1 MNIQETE
8 KSKEMTM
15 DLFGM
20 TCANCALR
28 IEKGLS
34 KVPGV
39 SEARVNFARE
49 TAFIRFGNGTKP
61 SDLLSKV
68 ESLGY
73 TATEHSEQNLAETNR
88 AHEREIEKLRTRFW
102 FSVLFSA
109 PLFYTMVSHFGILS
123 FLPMPSFLMHPWI
136 QFLFAAP
143 AQFWIGFPFYKGAY
157 RALKNGTANMDVL
170 VALGTTAAFGYSFAN
185 SLSIGFVREDLLFL
199 TETQH
204 GAYPPLYYETSAVLL
219 SFLLGGK
226 WMEALAKGRSSQA
239 IRTLLSLKPETARIK
254 KGEEWIEVPSE
265 FLKPGDKIRIRPGEK
280 IPTDGE
286 VEEGTS
292 ALDESMLTGESLP
305 VEKKVGSKVIGGT
318 VNGNG
323 SLIVRAEKIGSE
335 TLLSS
340 IVKTVEEA
348 QASRAPIQRIADRIS
363 AVFVPSVV
371 LIAAADFLLWYFF
384 LEPGNLSSALE
395 KSIAVLVIACPCALG
410 LATPVSLLVGT
421 GKAASRGILFRNAE
435 ALESAASLGI
445 LAFDKTGTLTKG
457 KPSVTGFLSEGNSE
471 SEILRRVASAESVS
485 EHPLAKAIVEFGK
498 GRRIGIESPQNFQA
512 QPGGGIRANIDGLK
526 VTVGNAEFLSSES
539 GDLPSTLIAKSGE
552 WESQGKS
559 VVWGRVEGSPTSWAI
574 FALEDELK
582 ETTAEAVDDL
592 KNLGLR
598 LVLLTGDHKRTAE
611 NIASRIGINEIK
623 ASLLPKDKSDA
634 VASLQSSGIK
644 VGMAG
649 DGINDAPALAKADV
663 GFAMGNGTD
672 IAMETAGVV
681 LVKGDLRR
689 LADAIKISRATVLNI
704 KENLFWAL
712 AYNGLGIPIA
722 AAGYLAPWIAGAAMA
737 FSSVSVVAN
746 ALRLR
751 GK

>member
-1 MNIQETE
+1 MNLQETE
-8 KSKEMTM
+8 KSKEMTL

-49 TAFIRFGNGTKP
+49 TAFVRFGNGTEP
-61 SDLLSKV
+61 SDLVSKV

-73 TATEHSEQNLAETNR
+73 TAKEHSEKNLAETNR

-102 FSVLFSA
+102 FSLVFSA

-123 FLPMPSFLMHPWI
+123 FLPMPSLLMHPWI

-170 VALGTTAAFGYSFAN
+170 VALGTTAAFGYSLAN
-185 SLSIGFVREDLLFL
+185 SLSIGFARGDLLFL
-199 TETQH
+199 TEPHH

-254 KGEEWIEVPSE
+254 KGEDWIEVPSE
-265 FLKPGDKIRIRPGEK
+265 FLKPGDQIRIRPGEK

-305 VEKKVGSKVIGGT
+305 VEKSVGSKVIGGT

-363 AVFVPSVV
+363 AIFVPSVV
-371 LIAAADFLLWYFF
+371 LIAAVDFLLWYFF
-384 LEPGNLSSALE
+384 LEPGILSSALE

-435 ALESAASLGI
+435 ALESAATLGI
-445 LAFDKTGTLTKG
+445 LAFDKTGTLTEG

-471 SEILRRVASAESVS
+471 SETLRRIASAESVS
-485 EHPLAKAIVEFGK
+485 EHPLAKAIVDFGK
-498 GRRIGIESPQNFQA
+498 KHRIRIESPQDFKA
-512 QPGGGIRANIDGLK
+512 QPGGGIRANSDGLK
-526 VTVGNAEFLSSES
+526 VTVGNAEFLSSDS
-539 GDLPSTLIAKSGE
+539 GNLPSNLIAKSGE

-559 VVWGRVEGSPTSWAI
+559 VVWGRVDGAPTSWAI

-582 ETTAEAVDDL
+582 DTTSEAVEEL

-611 NIASRIGINEIK
+611 NIASRIGIREIK
-623 ASLLPKDKSDA
+623 ASLLPKDKSNEI
-634 VASLQSSGIK
+634 ASLQSSGAK

-689 LADAIKISRATVLNI
+689 LADAVKISRATVLNI

-751 GK
+751 RK